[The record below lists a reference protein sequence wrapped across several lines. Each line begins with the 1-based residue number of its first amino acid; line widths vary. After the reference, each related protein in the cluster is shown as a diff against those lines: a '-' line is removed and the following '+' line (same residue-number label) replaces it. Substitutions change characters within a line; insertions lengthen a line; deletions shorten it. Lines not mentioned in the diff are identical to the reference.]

1 MAMLA
6 VAIPILPGK
15 LDAWKSVV
23 LDQMTGENKIHTDQI
38 RENAGVHERSFL
50 QETSDGHLVILTFEG
65 ENPVAGWEKI
75 MASLP
80 PEFATAAMELH
91 GLDVNAPPPP
101 FPKLVYDSKA

>member
-38 RENAGVHERSFL
+38 RENAGVHERSFRRRL
-50 QETSDGHLVILTFEG
+50 MDT
-65 ENPVAGWEKI
+65 
-75 MASLP
+75 
-80 PEFATAAMELH
+80 
-91 GLDVNAPPPP
+91 
-101 FPKLVYDSKA
+101 